1 MSLRMPHRVCA
12 ALAGLLLALVAAP
25 RGADAQGTS
34 PTDDLIARVR
44 ADVNDL
50 RYADAIRRGHEVFA
64 FATSMRPAQIIAL
77 RSAMAAAFYPDEV
90 AAQQPD
96 SALAQL
102 SAIIRLSPD
111 ATLPLEMRS
120 PGLDSL
126 FNVARSRT
134 LAVALRPS
142 AQDSLAGTDTRGSLS
157 VIASRPVRYRLRV
170 TALPSGATVLH
181 DTTVAPDAR
190 GQLTFRAH
198 DGRAPLFATGEYEF
212 AVTAVDVVTGDTV
225 TVRHLATATAATP
238 ITAAPM
244 PVLDTTK
251 LLPETAKAPRVKMV
265 LTSVFFAVATGAI
278 ASSARAEEPIKS
290 AFGTDGRATLVSV
303 AMIGAAIGGFWLDKG
318 TVSVP
323 NLQSNMALRAAHL
336 KALTDA
342 DAESKRRIATYRVMI
357 QIRPEA
363 R

>member
-12 ALAGLLLALVAAP
+12 ALTGLLLALVAAP
-25 RGADAQGTS
+25 SGAAAQGTS

-50 RYADAIRRGHEVFA
+50 RYADAIRRGREVFA
-64 FATSMRPAQIIAL
+64 FATSMRPAQVIAL
-77 RSAMAAAFYPDEV
+77 RGAMAAAFYPDED

-96 SALAQL
+96 SALAHL
-102 SAIIRLSPD
+102 SAIIRLAPD
-111 ATLPLEMRS
+111 ATLPVELRW

-134 LAVALRPS
+134 LAIALRPS
-142 AQDSLAGTDTRGSLS
+142 AQDSITGADGRASLS

-181 DTTVAPDAR
+181 DTTITPDAR
-190 GQLTFRAH
+190 GQLSFRAH
-198 DGRAPLFATGEYEF
+198 DGRAPLFVTGEYEF
-212 AVTAVDVVTGDTV
+212 AVTGVDIITGDTV
-225 TVRHLATATAATP
+225 TVRHLANATAATP
-238 ITAAPM
+238 IAAVSM

-265 LTSVFFAVATGAI
+265 LTSLFFAGATGAI
-278 ASSARAEEPIKS
+278 ASVARAEEPIKS
-290 AFGTDGRATLVSV
+290 AFDTDGRAIFVSV
-303 AMIGAAIGGFWLDKG
+303 AMIGAAVGGFWLDKG
-318 TVSVP
+318 AVSVP
-323 NLQSNMALRAAHL
+323 NLQANMALRAAHL
-336 KALTDA
+336 KALMDA
-342 DAESKRRIATYRVMI
+342 DAESKRRIATYKVMI